1 MGSTRATI
9 SVEAIMAVIFVL
21 LAILTGIAVGD
32 AVLENKT
39 AETVTLFNQSI
50 TGLTFGQFLAAA
62 AAVGFALMLF
72 LVLAGASS
80 RTARRRRKEL
90 RANRRDLDQRLQELE
105 RENASLRDQLAT
117 RNDELTRRATAEG
130 DTGARDREAVPDEQE
145 PQRQDTTAQ
154 TRVREP
160 VGRRTRVMPGALFG
174 RHQPED
180 VADDGEPTTPTRDEQ
195 ARTDEDQRPS

>member
-1 MGSTRATI
+1 MGSTRAAI

-50 TGLTFGQFLAAA
+50 TGLTLGQFLAAA

-72 LVLAGASS
+72 LFLAGASS

-105 RENASLRDQLAT
+105 RENTSLRDQLAT
-117 RNDELTRRATAEG
+117 RNDELTRRATAEA
-130 DTGARDREAVPDEQE
+130 DTGARDREAVREQE
-145 PQRQDTTAQ
+145 PQRQGTTAQ
-154 TRVREP
+154 ARVPEAA
-160 VGRRTRVMPGALFG
+160 GTRTRVMPGALFR

-180 VADDGEPTTPTRDEQ
+180 VPDHGEATTSTRDEQ